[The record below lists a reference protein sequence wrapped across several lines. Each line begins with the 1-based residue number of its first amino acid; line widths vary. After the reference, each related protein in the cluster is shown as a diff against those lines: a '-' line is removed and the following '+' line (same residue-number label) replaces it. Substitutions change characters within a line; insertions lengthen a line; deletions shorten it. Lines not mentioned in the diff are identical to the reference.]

1 MSGTGAKG
9 VSAKTITDEKNLS
22 IASRMSRYARASRP
36 CIMKQLL
43 PGIWQ
48 WSWFSEEKQIDF
60 NGLFLAVGEHKIL
73 IDPPPMTGEAS
84 SVVLRNGPVDYII
97 VTNRDHAR
105 EAARYQNEFR
115 CQLQVPDADAPQMDL
130 KPTKTFKDGELLTG
144 GIWAIR
150 LKDQKSPGESALFIQ
165 QGKGVLIVGDALI
178 GKPAGS
184 VSLLAAEKYAD
195 VGKAQEGLR
204 RLLKYNFDSVLVG
217 DGASILTGAK
227 QTVEQLL
234 QLSS

>member
-1 MSGTGAKG
+1 
-9 VSAKTITDEKNLS
+9 
-22 IASRMSRYARASRP
+22 
-36 CIMKQLL
+36 MKQIL

-60 NGLFLAVGEHKIL
+60 NGLFLTVGEHKIL

-84 SVVLRNGPVDYII
+84 SVILRNGPVDYIV
-97 VTNRDHAR
+97 VTNRDHVR
-105 EAARYQNEFR
+105 EGARYQDEFR
-115 CQLQVPDADAPQMDL
+115 CQLQVQEADAPQMDL
-130 KPTKTFKDGELLTG
+130 KPTRTFKDGELLTG
-144 GIWAIR
+144 GIWVIQ

-184 VSLLAAEKYAD
+184 VSFLPAEKYAD
-195 VGKAQEGLR
+195 VTKAHEGLR
-204 RLLKYNFDSVLVG
+204 RLLKYNFDSLLVG

-227 QTVEQLL
+227 QTVERLL
-234 QLSS
+234 QASS